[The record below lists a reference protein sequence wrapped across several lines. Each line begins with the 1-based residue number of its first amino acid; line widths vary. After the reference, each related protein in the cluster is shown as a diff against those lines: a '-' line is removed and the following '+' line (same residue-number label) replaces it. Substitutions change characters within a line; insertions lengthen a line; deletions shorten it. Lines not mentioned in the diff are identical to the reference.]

1 MPHWVLKCPECK
13 IHFTHSEA
21 HVGRVGRKDYGLW
34 LLPSKPE
41 FPKGGSW
48 LGCPNCKKTSLFQRF
63 QLTYVAT
70 VHEGASTIASYEGKK

>member
-13 IHFTHSEA
+13 IDFTHSEV
-21 HVGRVGRKDYGLW
+21 HIGREDYGLW

-48 LGCPNCKKTSLFQRF
+48 LECPNCKKTSLFQRF
-63 QLTYVAT
+63 QLTYAAAVG
-70 VHEGASTIASYEGKK
+70 EGSSTIASYGGRK